1 MSANSLGY
9 LFKIT
14 SFGESHGPALGVV
27 IEGCPSGLEVNEE
40 RLHQWLQRRRPGSSQ
55 MVSGRKER
63 DLPEILSGVFDGRT
77 LGTPIAVIVH
87 NEGARSED
95 YSLIKDKHRV
105 GHADDVWQDKFG
117 YRDHRGGGRA
127 SGRETLAR
135 VIAGAFAQMLVE
147 ELSPTTRVQGF
158 VKQVADLVFTPDEDF
173 KERLEPFLLKAKEEG
188 ESYGAIVQLSIFSPP
203 RGLGQPVFSK
213 LKSDLAR
220 SMMSLGATVGF
231 EIGGGFSSCELR
243 GSELHREMDAPE
255 YGGIRGGISTGETI
269 SLKVAFKP
277 TSSIGDVAKR
287 GRHDPCIA
295 LRALPVMEAMAYI
308 VLADHILW
316 NRLDSL

>member
-1 MSANSLGY
+1 M
-9 LFKIT
+9 
-14 SFGESHGPALGVV
+14 
-27 IEGCPSGLEVNEE
+27 
-40 RLHQWLQRRRPGSSQ
+40 
-55 MVSGRKER
+55 
-63 DLPEILSGVFDGRT
+63 
-77 LGTPIAVIVH
+77 
-87 NEGARSED
+87 
-95 YSLIKDKHRV
+95 
-105 GHADDVWQDKFG
+105 
-117 YRDHRGGGRA
+117 
-127 SGRETLAR
+127 
-135 VIAGAFAQMLVE
+135 
-147 ELSPTTRVQGF
+147 QGF